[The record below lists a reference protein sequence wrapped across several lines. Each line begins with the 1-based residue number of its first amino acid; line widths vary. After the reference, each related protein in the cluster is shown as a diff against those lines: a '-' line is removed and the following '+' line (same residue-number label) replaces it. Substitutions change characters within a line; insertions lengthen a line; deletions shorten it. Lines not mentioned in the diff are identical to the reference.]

1 MKIGPRTCDAMALLL
16 QMNSRFYNANTSKIL
31 EKDLT
36 SFMDG
41 PLSKQCS
48 NFFFFLI
55 YSATKYA
62 LRGFMDALYL
72 ELQEEH
78 G

>member
-1 MKIGPRTCDAMALLL
+1 MKIGPQTCDAMALLL

-41 PLSKQCS
+41 PLSKQC
-48 NFFFFLI
+48 
-55 YSATKYA
+55 
-62 LRGFMDALYL
+62 
-72 ELQEEH
+72 
-78 G
+78 